1 VPDILDMQDSDLI
14 ALITQRYS
22 SAEQYSKTWRRE
34 AREMYDMVAG
44 DQWSSE
50 DRLKLL
56 EQLRPAVTLN
66 VTGKYVDAIGGLQI
80 TNRQE
85 VKFLPRQIGESGISE
100 LLTGAADW
108 VRDESD
114 AEDEES
120 EMFLDMLTCGE
131 GWAEMSISFDINPQ
145 GDIAVERRDP
155 MEMYADPRSRKRN
168 RRDARWVMR
177 INRMTKADI
186 IDRWG
191 EEKYEEIGGNTM
203 GIEPDLDELPVHVA
217 DEGYRYQS
225 DNADTIY
232 VDDTTPI
239 IHFETFERLDAFR
252 VEMEGYGVKTY
263 TTKQWRKLKKELE
276 KNGVAY
282 AEEKVK
288 TKQYIRVF
296 AAGGSILQKG
306 LSPYQEGF
314 TFQNITGKRDRNKNN
329 FYGITRNMRDPQ
341 MWTNKLFSTILDAL
355 AVGSKGG
362 LIAEEGAFT
371 DPAKAEDEWSR
382 PDAITFVEDGALT
395 AGKIQE
401 KAPATYPA
409 GLDRLMTFALGS
421 LPEVSGINLEILG
434 LSNKVQ
440 PGVVEM
446 QRKQSAMTM
455 VAWAFDS
462 MRRYYKDH
470 GRQLAYY
477 IREYIS
483 DGRLARITTQQGM
496 QYIPLI
502 REELTIEF
510 DVIVDEAPTS
520 ANVKERVW
528 GVLQGLLPGLLQM
541 GFPIPPEILDFSPLP
556 QDLADKWKELLR
568 QGPSPEQQ
576 QQQQI
581 QMQDKMAEIEKDK
594 SVALLNTAK
603 AQRTMADMT
612 KDEARLGRDAAL
624 NMRDQ
629 SEVELNLA
637 KMQKTQAE
645 TREVAA
651 KTGKIVSGA

>member
-1 VPDILDMQDSDLI
+1 
-14 ALITQRYS
+14 
-22 SAEQYSKTWRRE
+22 
-34 AREMYDMVAG
+34 
-44 DQWSSE
+44 
-50 DRLKLL
+50 
-56 EQLRPAVTLN
+56 
-66 VTGKYVDAIGGLQI
+66 
-80 TNRQE
+80 
-85 VKFLPRQIGESGISE
+85 
-100 LLTGAADW
+100 
-108 VRDESD
+108 
-114 AEDEES
+114 
-120 EMFLDMLTCGE
+120 
-131 GWAEMSISFDINPQ
+131 
-145 GDIAVERRDP
+145 
-155 MEMYADPRSRKRN
+155 
-168 RRDARWVMR
+168 
-177 INRMTKADI
+177 
-186 IDRWG
+186 
-191 EEKYEEIGGNTM
+191 
-203 GIEPDLDELPVHVA
+203 
-217 DEGYRYQS
+217 
-225 DNADTIY
+225 
-232 VDDTTPI
+232 
-239 IHFETFERLDAFR
+239 
-252 VEMEGYGVKTY
+252 
-263 TTKQWRKLKKELE
+263 
-276 KNGVAY
+276 
-282 AEEKVK
+282 
-288 TKQYIRVF
+288 
-296 AAGGSILQKG
+296 
-306 LSPYQEGF
+306 
-314 TFQNITGKRDRNKNN
+314 
-329 FYGITRNMRDPQ
+329 
-341 MWTNKLFSTILDAL
+341 
-355 AVGSKGG
+355 
-362 LIAEEGAFT
+362 
-371 DPAKAEDEWSR
+371 
-382 PDAITFVEDGALT
+382 
-395 AGKIQE
+395 
-401 KAPATYPA
+401 
-409 GLDRLMTFALGS
+409 MTFALGS

>member
-1 VPDILDMQDSDLI
+1 MPDILDMQDSDLI

-22 SAEQYSKTWRRE
+22 AAEQYSKTWRRE

-44 DQWSSE
+44 DQWSEE
-50 DRLKLL
+50 DRLKML
-56 EQLRPAVTLN
+56 EQMRPAVTLN
-66 VTGKYVDAIGGLQI
+66 VTGKYLDAIGGLQI

-85 VKFLPRQIGESGISE
+85 VKFLPRQIGESGVSE

-108 VRDESD
+108 VRDETD

-131 GWAEMSISFDINPQ
+131 GWGEMSITFDTNPQ
-145 GDIAVERRDP
+145 GDISIERRDP
-155 MEMYADPRSRKRN
+155 MEMYGDPRARKRN

-177 INRMTKADI
+177 INRMSKADI

-191 EEKYEEIGGNTM
+191 EKKYEEIGGNTM

-217 DEGYRYQS
+217 NEGYRYQS

-232 VDDTTPI
+232 IEDTTPI
-239 IHFETFERLDAFR
+239 IHFETFERLDGFR
-252 VEMEGYGVKTY
+252 VEMEGHGIKTY
-263 TTKQWRKLKKELE
+263 TTKQWRKLKKVLE
-276 KNGVAY
+276 KNGVDYIA
-282 AEEKVK
+282 EKVK

-329 FYGITRNMRDPQ
+329 FYGIARNMRDPQ

-395 AGKIQE
+395 TGKIQE

-434 LSNKVQ
+434 LSNRVQ

-455 VAWAFDS
+455 IAWAFDS

-483 DGRLARITTQQGM
+483 DGRLARITTEQGM

-502 REELTIEF
+502 RDQLTIEF
-510 DVIVDEAPTS
+510 DVVVDEAPTS

-528 GVLQGLLPGLLQM
+528 AVLQGLLPQLIQM
-541 GFPIPPEILDFSPLP
+541 GFPIPPDVLNYSPLP
-556 QDLADKWKELLR
+556 PDLADKWKELLNK
-568 QGPSPEQQ
+568 GPSPQQ
-576 QQQQI
+576 QQQQQM

-603 AQRTMADMT
+603 AQRTMADLT
-612 KDEARLGRDAAL
+612 TEQARLGRDAAL

-629 SEVELNLA
+629 SEVALNVA
-637 KMQKTQAE
+637 KMEKTQAE